1 MPSIILLDPIAFAC
15 PACGQRFS
23 APAGFAG
30 RVLPCQACR
39 AEMTVP
45 DPSADPHATMLREPN
60 AATVASVGLDTT
72 VVREPDATT
81 TPAPRVPTPRPSGVV
96 PWPTRPPA

>member
-30 RVLPCQACR
+30 RVMPCQACR

-45 DPSADPHATMLREPN
+45 DPSADLNATLLREPGVFTIGS
-60 AATVASVGLDTT
+60 ADPGTT
-72 VVREPDATT
+72 VLR
-81 TPAPRVPTPRPSGVV
+81 
-96 PWPTRPPA
+96 